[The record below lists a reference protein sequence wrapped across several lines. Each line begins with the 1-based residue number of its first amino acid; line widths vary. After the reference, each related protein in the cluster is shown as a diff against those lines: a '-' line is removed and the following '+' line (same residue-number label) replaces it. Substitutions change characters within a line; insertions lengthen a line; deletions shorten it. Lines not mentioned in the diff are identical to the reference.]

1 MDLKFTFG
9 ASNPLP
15 LATEGAGS
23 ASAPGSAS
31 STLELRVS
39 LDTAGRATDSAAG
52 GAAGGAGSAGG
63 AGFAEGGGSAGG
75 SVVCEALSGDGVSYA
90 RAEKALRDR
99 SPAGVAAAVRSALAR
114 AGAELPEPLIESV
127 TDVVLELGEHEA
139 AVLAEL
145 GLAADPDSD
154 PLAAID
160 TALQAR
166 TGIAAGTPIRRGAH

>member
-52 GAAGGAGSAGG
+52 GAAGGAGS
-63 AGFAEGGGSAGG
+63 AEGGGSAGG